1 MPSPIFPSNPQ
12 SHQASN
18 AMKRILPALFA
29 LLGPALAALAADNE
43 IQVKASGT
51 APQNSF
57 ALKKTVT
64 ADAQKLAVRKYLLKQ
79 NAELDDRI
87 VDEALSEYT
96 KFIEDWEELDAS
108 WEALDS
114 TQGQLTV
121 EGMATIDLEEANEW
135 LEARGVNRQGSIQIV
150 VMEEPP
156 SLGSMKFDE
165 AFGTGIDGAKFFLQN
180 YTLFQRKIR
189 DALVKKVGTL
199 GFDVQ
204 LLEDRPVYKKF
215 LTADGTLVG
224 VRFDPDA
231 NQFVVDRDLLDAV
244 RAQQPDTLVLYYRVD
259 TLAFDPKTRE
269 MRSSVALSFKN
280 LGNGVTKALDPSTFA
295 MKTAQT
301 QKDLIL
307 DDFATCATMAINKL
321 MNANDAAERLNH
333 LALSVRNAPSVGSGP
348 MKLVFNAT
356 GVDAKIRKRA
366 LFQIKKQLE
375 SGGLCAKG
383 DVKTTDTT
391 LLATISA
398 DDIDGLEDLY
408 FGHLDEIFTGIG
420 LEISDDQVDY
430 DNAAN
435 TLTVSPSAE

>member
-1 MPSPIFPSNPQ
+1 
-12 SHQASN
+12 
-18 AMKRILPALFA
+18 MKNRLRPAA
-29 LLGPALAALAADNE
+29 LLAALAADNE

-224 VRFDPDA
+224 VRFNWYDADGAERVDPSHAAWEKVTVMPGDDA
-231 NQFVVDRDLLDAV
+231 NLSAIAPRKDCKNWKLRF
-244 RAQQPDTLVLYYRVD
+244 RA
-259 TLAFDPKTRE
+259 
-269 MRSSVALSFKN
+269 
-280 LGNGVTKALDPSTFA
+280 
-295 MKTAQT
+295 
-301 QKDLIL
+301 
-307 DDFATCATMAINKL
+307 
-321 MNANDAAERLNH
+321 
-333 LALSVRNAPSVGSGP
+333 
-348 MKLVFNAT
+348 
-356 GVDAKIRKRA
+356 
-366 LFQIKKQLE
+366 
-375 SGGLCAKG
+375 
-383 DVKTTDTT
+383 
-391 LLATISA
+391 IS
-398 DDIDGLEDLY
+398 
-408 FGHLDEIFTGIG
+408 
-420 LEISDDQVDY
+420 Q
-430 DNAAN
+430 
-435 TLTVSPSAE
+435 

>member
-114 TQGQLTV
+114 T
-121 EGMATIDLEEANEW
+121 EW

-301 QKDLIL
+301 QKDMIL
-307 DDFATCATMAINKL
+307 DDFATCTTMAINKL

>member
-1 MPSPIFPSNPQ
+1 
-12 SHQASN
+12 
-18 AMKRILPALFA
+18 MKRILPTLLAVLGLAL
-29 LLGPALAALAADNE
+29 PALAADNE

-51 APQNSF
+51 APQEGIV
-57 ALKKTVT
+57 LKKNVT
-64 ADAQKLAVRKYLLKQ
+64 AKAQKLAVRKYLLKQ
-79 NAELDDRI
+79 NADLDDRI
-87 VDEALSEYT
+87 VDEALSEYS

-108 WEALDS
+108 WEPLDA
-114 TQGQLTV
+114 TEGQLTV
-121 EGMATIDLEEANEW
+121 EGIATIDLVVANEW
-135 LEARGVNRQGSIQIV
+135 LEARGVNRQGSIQII

-156 SLGSMKFDE
+156 SLGSMKLDE
-165 AFGTGIDGAKFFLQN
+165 AFGTGIDGTKFFLQN

-189 DALVKKVGTL
+189 DALVKNVGTL

-204 LLEDRPVYKKF
+204 LLEDRPAFKKY
-215 LTADGTLVG
+215 LTADRIIVG

-231 NQFVVDRDLLDAV
+231 NQFVVDRDLLDVV
-244 RAQQPDTLVLYYRVD
+244 RAQLPETIVLYYRVD

-269 MRSSVALSFKN
+269 MRSTLALNFKN
-280 LGNGVTKALDPSTFA
+280 LENGVTKALDPANWT

-301 QKDLIL
+301 QKDMIL
-307 DDFATCATMAINKL
+307 DDFAVCTLFAIKKL
-321 MNANDAAERLNH
+321 TNSEGAAERLNH
-333 LALSVRNAPSVGSGP
+333 LALAVKNAPSVGSGP
-348 MKLVFNAT
+348 MKLVFNAA

-375 SGGLCAKG
+375 TEGLAAKG

-391 LLATISA
+391 LVATISG

-435 TLTVSPSAE
+435 TLTVAPAAE

>member
-1 MPSPIFPSNPQ
+1 
-12 SHQASN
+12 
-18 AMKRILPALFA
+18 MKRILPALFA

-51 APQNSF
+51 APQNTY
-57 ALKKTVT
+57 ALKKDVT
-64 ADAQKLAVRKYLLKQ
+64 AKAQKLALKKYLLKQ
-79 NAELDDRI
+79 NSELDDRI

-96 KFIEDWEELDAS
+96 KFVEDWEELDAS
-108 WEALDS
+108 WEALDA
-114 TQGQLTV
+114 TQGQLTI
-121 EGMATIDLEEANEW
+121 EGMATINLEEANEW

-204 LLEDRPVYKKF
+204 LLEDRSVYKKF
-215 LTADGTLVG
+215 LSGDGMLLG

-280 LGNGVTKALDPSTFA
+280 LENGVTKALDPATFA
-295 MKTAQT
+295 MKTTQT

-307 DDFATCATMAINKL
+307 DDFATCTLMAINKL
-321 MNANDAAERLNH
+321 MNGNDAAERLNH

-356 GVDAKIRKRA
+356 GVDEKVRKRM
-366 LFQIKKQLE
+366 LFQIKKQME
-375 SGGLCAKG
+375 SAGLVDKTDKNA
-383 DVKTTDTT
+383 VKTVGNTMT
-391 LLATISA
+391 ATISA
-398 DDIDGLEDLY
+398 DGIDGLEDLY

-420 LEISDDQVDY
+420 LEITDDQVDY